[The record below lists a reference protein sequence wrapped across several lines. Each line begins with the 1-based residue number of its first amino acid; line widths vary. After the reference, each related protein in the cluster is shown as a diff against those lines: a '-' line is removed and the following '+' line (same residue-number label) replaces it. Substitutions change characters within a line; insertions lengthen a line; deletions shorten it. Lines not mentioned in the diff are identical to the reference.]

1 MRIKELDYLKC
12 MLIML
17 MVAFHL
23 VYIGD
28 SYPMAK
34 KVVYTFHMPA
44 FLLISG
50 YLTNVN
56 KKARE
61 FARSMFWIFVPYA
74 LMEMGYTYMAS
85 LLPVRENVEGMSALL
100 TLKNIFISP
109 IGPYWYLHTLVLC
122 SIAYYII
129 YNKCPFLKKES
140 LHIIL
145 GLCLYALSCCSL
157 LSFGNAIYY
166 LIGVIIR
173 KYDISFMK
181 VFPSS
186 WFALVPFIL
195 LCSYQDNLDRATLGG
210 IAVTYCAIGI
220 LGNLHGML
228 PATIKSLSYFVGRNT
243 FVILLFSPIFTFISK
258 YALPAFSFD
267 PSGLCFM
274 ACAILAT
281 ICGCMSIAYCC
292 DKLHISK
299 LFFGKKVVLSPF
311 SLK

>member
-12 MLIML
+12 MLIIL

-28 SYPMAK
+28 SYPMVK

-50 YLTNVN
+50 YLTNTD
-56 KKARE
+56 KKME
-61 FARSMFWIFVPYA
+61 KFVCSMFWIFVPYT

-85 LLPVRENVEGMSALL
+85 LLPIRENVEGVSILL
-100 TLKNIFISP
+100 MLKNIFISP
-109 IGPYWYLHTLVLC
+109 IGPYWYLHTLLLC
-122 SIAYYII
+122 SIACYII
-129 YNKCPFLKKES
+129 YNWCSFFKKES

-166 LIGVIIR
+166 MIGVIIR
-173 KYDISFMK
+173 KYNFSFMK

-186 WFALVPFIL
+186 WFAFIPFIL
-195 LCSYQDNLDRATLGG
+195 LCSYQNNLNRDTLGG
-210 IAVTYCAIGI
+210 IVITHCAISI
-220 LGNLHGML
+220 LGQLHDIL
-228 PATIKSLSYFVGRNT
+228 PTTIKSLSYFVGRNT

-258 YALPAFSFD
+258 YTLPVFFFD
-267 PSGLCFM
+267 SSGLCFM
-274 ACAILAT
+274 TSSILVT
-281 ICGCMSIAYCC
+281 ICGCISIAYFC

-299 LFFGKKVVLSPF
+299 LFFGKEVILKPF
-311 SLK
+311 